1 MQPIPQG
8 ISKEEKMSNHDS
20 KDLPSAAPDSV
31 TRNTKV
37 DITNNNQTVRTTL
50 KGMSNGEHEKVY
62 SRTLC
67 RDVEIGIGPLP
78 VGPSGVGGLV
88 GKNPFVSQDQRAYLN
103 MHPEKLGAKGL
114 AEWNSAS
121 KGLKLPKKVKK

>member
-1 MQPIPQG
+1 MFET
-8 ISKEEKMSNHDS
+8 SKVKIDG
-20 KDLPSAAPDSV
+20 
-31 TRNTKV
+31 
-37 DITNNNQTVRTTL
+37 NNQTVRTQLQSLNTP
-50 KGMSNGEHEKVY
+50 EHTKVY
-62 SRTLC
+62 SRTLA

-78 VGPSGVGGLV
+78 VGPSGIGGLV